1 MTHTAP
7 IDLIATTAPALPV
20 PAGLAPVRGR
30 ARHRAGGIVIAVV
43 SALAFSSS
51 GPLVKPLL
59 EAGWS
64 LSAALLVRMGL
75 AGLILSPALV
85 RAIAR
90 ERSFLRRHWRSLLAF
105 GLIPVAGCQLMFF
118 SAMQRMPVAVALL
131 IQYLAPV
138 LLVGFVWLR
147 TRRAPS
153 RLVLIG
159 SAVAV
164 VGLVLVVDVSGARFD
179 LLGTLL
185 ALGAAVTVCVYFTM
199 SERTGDDLPPL
210 ALASGGLLVGALVM
224 AAVVAVG
231 AIPFA
236 APAVTVT
243 FRGVDVPGILPILW
257 VGGVATTLGYALGVM
272 AVPRIGS
279 RLASFI
285 GLSEVLFALG
295 FAWLLLGETPAPIQF
310 VGEGLQQL
318 EVNAV
323 QRSHSA
329 QGYQERRGTPAQ
341 HAQDF
346 PQCLSEVQGRRS
358 LGPAGDDA
366 GVRKRRV
373 HETSASPKE

>member
-7 IDLIATTAPALPV
+7 LEILTPAALPAASRSRRTTA
-20 PAGLAPVRGR
+20 RTS
-30 ARHRAGGIVIAVV
+30 GIVMAVA

-64 LSAALLVRMGL
+64 LSAALIVRMGL

-85 RAIAR
+85 AAVRR
-90 ERSFLRRHWRSLLAF
+90 ERTFLRRHWRSLLAF
-105 GLIPVAGCQLMFF
+105 GLIPVAGCQLLFF

-138 LLVGFVWLR
+138 LLVAFVWLR

-153 RLVLIG
+153 RLVILG
-159 SAVAV
+159 SIVAV
-164 VGLVLVVDVSGARFD
+164 VGLVLVVDISGARFD
-179 LLGTLL
+179 LIGTLL
-185 ALGAAVTVCVYFTM
+185 ALGAAVTVCVYFLM

-210 ALASGGLLVGALVM
+210 ALACGGLLVGAM
-224 AAVVAVG
+224 TMGVVAAVG

-236 APAVTVT
+236 APPVSVVFRAVE
-243 FRGVDVPGILPILW
+243 VPGILAILW
-257 VGGVATTLGYALGVM
+257 VGAIGTTLGYALGVM
-272 AVPRIGS
+272 AVPRVGS

-310 VGEGLQQL
+310 VGG
-318 EVNAV
+318 AV
-323 QRSHSA
+323 
-329 QGYQERRGTPAQ
+329 
-341 HAQDF
+341 
-346 PQCLSEVQGRRS
+346 L
-358 LGPAGDDA
+358 LAGVVLVRLDA
-366 GVRKRRV
+366 GENDRAIAEAVTV
-373 HETSASPKE
+373 PVEPLPGSASPDSR

>member
-1 MTHTAP
+1 VTHTAP
-7 IDLIATTAPALPV
+7 LEIIAPVV
-20 PAGLAPVRGR
+20 PAARAP
-30 ARHRAGGIVIAVV
+30 HRRTGGIVMAVV

-64 LSAALLVRMGL
+64 LSAALIVRMGL
-75 AGLILSPALV
+75 AGVILAPALV
-85 RAIAR
+85 LAVRR

-105 GLIPVAGCQLMFF
+105 GLIPVAGCQLLFF

-153 RLVLIG
+153 RLVIVG
-159 SAVAV
+159 SIVAVA
-164 VGLVLVVDVSGARFD
+164 GLVLVVDISGARFD

-185 ALGAAVTVCVYFTM
+185 ALGAAVTVCVYFVM

-210 ALASGGLLVGALVM
+210 ALASGGLLVGAAFM
-224 AAVVAVG
+224 GVVALVG

-236 APAVTVT
+236 APDVDVV
-243 FRGVDVPGILPILW
+243 FRGVEVAGILPILW
-257 VGGVATTLGYALGVM
+257 VGAVGTTLGYALGVM
-272 AVPRIGS
+272 AVPRVGS

-310 VGEGLQQL
+310 VGG
-318 EVNAV
+318 AV
-323 QRSHSA
+323 LLVGVVLVRMDATDADALTLPVEPIPGELPRGSA
-329 QGYQERRGTPAQ
+329 
-341 HAQDF
+341 
-346 PQCLSEVQGRRS
+346 
-358 LGPAGDDA
+358 
-366 GVRKRRV
+366 
-373 HETSASPKE
+373 